1 MIVEEVEPI
10 INEDLEKDDNKM
22 DVDIAIVKS
31 KGKGKAQAE
40 DIDIEDEDVI
50 DLEAQ
55 EDEGMLYSLFFI
67 HNST

>member
-1 MIVEEVEPI
+1 
-10 INEDLEKDDNKM
+10 M
-22 DVDIAIVKS
+22 DVDIAIIKS
-31 KGKGKAQAE
+31 KGKAKAEAE
-40 DIDIEDEDVI
+40 DIDVEDEVEDVI